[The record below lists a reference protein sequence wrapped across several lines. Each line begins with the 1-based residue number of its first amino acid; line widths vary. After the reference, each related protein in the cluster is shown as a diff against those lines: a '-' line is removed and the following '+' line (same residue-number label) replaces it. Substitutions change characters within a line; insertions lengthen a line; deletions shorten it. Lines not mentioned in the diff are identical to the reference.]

1 MKLKKSEIGK
11 ILIGALLGALG
22 TIVME
27 LSNRNDMYETVQE
40 EVSKQLAATGQENT
54 ENEEES

>member
-1 MKLKKSEIGK
+1 MTLKTKEIGK

-27 LSNRNDMYETVQE
+27 LSNRNDMYETIKE
-40 EVSKQLAATGQENT
+40 EVSKQLAETNKENA
-54 ENEEES
+54 EIEEES

>member
-1 MKLKKSEIGK
+1 MKLKKSEIGR

-22 TIVME
+22 SIVME
-27 LSNRNDMYETVQE
+27 LSNRNDMYETIQE
-40 EVSKQLAATGQENT
+40 EVSKQLAETNQEDI

>member
-1 MKLKKSEIGK
+1 MTFKTREIGK

-27 LSNRNDMYETVQE
+27 LSNRNDTYETIKE
-40 EVSKQLAATGQENT
+40 EVSKQLAETNKENAET
-54 ENEEES
+54 EEES

>member
-1 MKLKKSEIGK
+1 MKLKTNEIGK

-27 LSNRNDMYETVQE
+27 LSNRNDMYETIQE
-40 EVSKQLAATGQENT
+40 EVSKQLAEINKENIKT
-54 ENEEES
+54 EEES

>member
-1 MKLKKSEIGK
+1 MKFKTNEIGK

-27 LSNRNDMYETVQE
+27 LSNRNDMYETIKE
-40 EVSKQLAATGQENT
+40 EVSKQLAETNKENVET
-54 ENEEES
+54 EEES

>member
-1 MKLKKSEIGK
+1 MILKTNEIGK

-27 LSNRNDMYETVQE
+27 LSNRTDMYETIQE
-40 EVSKQLAATGQENT
+40 EVSKQLAETNKENIET
-54 ENEEES
+54 EEES

>member
-1 MKLKKSEIGK
+1 MTLKTNEIGK

-27 LSNRNDMYETVQE
+27 LSNRNDMYETIKE
-40 EVSKQLAATGQENT
+40 EVSKQLAETN
-54 ENEEES
+54 

>member
-1 MKLKKSEIGK
+1 MKLKTNEIGK

-27 LSNRNDMYETVQE
+27 LSNRNDMYETIQE
-40 EVSKQLAATGQENT
+40 EVGKQLTETNKENIET
-54 ENEEES
+54 EEES

>member
-1 MKLKKSEIGK
+1 MKLKKSEIGR

-22 TIVME
+22 SIVME
-27 LSNRNDMYETVQE
+27 LSNRNDMYETIQE
-40 EVSKQLAATGQENT
+40 EVSKQLAETNQENT

>member
-1 MKLKKSEIGK
+1 MTLKTNEIGK

-27 LSNRNDMYETVQE
+27 LSSTNDMYETIQE
-40 EVSKQLAATGQENT
+40 EVSKQLAETNKENIET
-54 ENEEES
+54 EEES

>member
-1 MKLKKSEIGK
+1 MKLKTNEIGK

-27 LSNRNDMYETVQE
+27 LSNRNDMYETIQE
-40 EVSKQLAATGQENT
+40 EVSRQLTETNQENT
-54 ENEEES
+54 ETKGES

>member
-1 MKLKKSEIGK
+1 MKLKTNEIGK

-27 LSNRNDMYETVQE
+27 LSNRNDMYETIQE
-40 EVSKQLAATGQENT
+40 EVSKQLAETNKET
-54 ENEEES
+54 EEES

>member
-1 MKLKKSEIGK
+1 MKFKKSEIGK

-27 LSNRNDMYETVQE
+27 LSNRNDMYETIQE
-40 EVSKQLAATGQENT
+40 EVSKQLAETNQEDI

>member
-1 MKLKKSEIGK
+1 MTLKTREIGK

-27 LSNRNDMYETVQE
+27 LSNRNDMYETIQE
-40 EVSKQLAATGQENT
+40 EVSKQLAETN
-54 ENEEES
+54 

>member
-1 MKLKKSEIGK
+1 MKLKTNEIGK

-27 LSNRNDMYETVQE
+27 FSNRNDMYETIQE
-40 EVSKQLAATGQENT
+40 EVSKQLAETNKENT
-54 ENEEES
+54 ETEEES